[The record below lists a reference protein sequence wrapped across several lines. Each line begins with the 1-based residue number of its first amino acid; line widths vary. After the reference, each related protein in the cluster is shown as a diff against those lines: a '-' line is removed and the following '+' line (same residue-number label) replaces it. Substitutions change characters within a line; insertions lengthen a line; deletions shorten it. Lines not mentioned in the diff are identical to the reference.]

1 MALLTAE
8 RISRRFG
15 DQLVLKDVSFTVV
28 AGQRIGLVG
37 RNGCGKTTLFDIM
50 AERMGIDTG
59 SINRARQ
66 CRIDYAEQELTP
78 YLDLTL
84 HEYVASARPELSA
97 AWRDL
102 EELQH
107 HLQDHPEDSRALE
120 QLGRMQHEFEV
131 SGGFGFEHE
140 VKTILHG
147 LGFSADRH
155 HDRLANFSGGERNRA
170 GLARVLAGNG
180 NLLLLDE
187 PTNHLDIESTRWLE
201 EYLQQTERAY
211 IVVSHDRAF
220 LQATVH
226 HVWELIDGQLEFYT
240 GGIDNYIRE
249 RSERRRLQE
258 HHYRH
263 QQEEIKRIEEFIRR
277 NMAGQKTKQA
287 QSKLKYLDRIKR
299 LPPPRSLGPAP
310 RISVST
316 SGRSYA
322 HVLSVQY
329 LTLSYG
335 STPLLEKTTFDLYR
349 GDRVGLIGRNGSG
362 KSTLLKALVGE
373 IEPAEG
379 NICLGNKVDVAYFDQ
394 ELADLNHEQT
404 VLDSLWELDTR
415 ASMGEIRSFLAY
427 FGFIGDDVLKV
438 IGALSGGEK
447 TKLSLA
453 RLLYHPANFIIFDEP
468 TNHLDMDSREA
479 LEEALIR
486 FEGTCLIVSHDRFF
500 LDRVVNRILHLDS
513 GRIKAYDGNYSY
525 FREKTQAAS
534 APVTEVKPKKSKE
547 AWLAFKEKSKERGR
561 LKKEIRNTRDTIDQ
575 LERRLHRLEEDIRST
590 IPGDDWEEL
599 HSATE
604 DKDRIERKLLDL
616 YARLEELEELDI
628 D

>member
-1 MALLTAE
+1 MTLLAAD

-15 DQLVLKDVSFTVV
+15 EQLVLKDISFTVV
-28 AGQRIGLVG
+28 TGQRIGLVG

-50 AERMGIDTG
+50 AGRVGADSG
-59 SINRARQ
+59 SINSARQ
-66 CRIDYAEQELTP
+66 CRIDYAEQELSP

-84 HEYVASARPELSA
+84 HEFVASARPELSTA
-97 AWRDL
+97 RQEL
-102 EELQH
+102 EELQQ
-107 HLQDHPEDSRALE
+107 HLQDHPEDGRALE
-120 QLGRMQHEFEV
+120 QLGHLQHDFET

-140 VKTILHG
+140 IKTIMHG
-147 LGFSADRH
+147 LGFPAERH

-187 PTNHLDIESTRWLE
+187 PTNHLDIESTQWLE
-201 EYLQQTERAY
+201 EYLQQTDRAY

-220 LQATVH
+220 LQAAVEY
-226 HVWELIDGQLEFYT
+226 VWELIDGRLEFYT
-240 GGIDNYIRE
+240 GGIDRYVEE
-249 RSERRRLQE
+249 RSERRRLHA

-299 LPPPRSLGPAP
+299 LPPPKSQESAP
-310 RISVST
+310 RINVSM

-322 HVLSVQY
+322 HVLSAER
-329 LTLSYG
+329 LTLGYG
-335 STPLLEKTTFDLYR
+335 SEPILEQSEFDLYR

-362 KSTLLKALVGE
+362 KTTLLKALVGE
-373 IEPAEG
+373 IEPIEG
-379 NICLGNKVDVAYFDQ
+379 KIRLGNKVDVAYFDQ

-404 VLDSLWELDTR
+404 VLDSLWELDTS

-438 IGALSGGEK
+438 VAALSGGEK
-447 TKLSLA
+447 TKLSMA

-479 LEEALIR
+479 LEEALLG
-486 FEGTCLIVSHDRFF
+486 FDGTCLIVSHDRFF
-500 LDRVVNRILHLDS
+500 LDRVVNRILHLDC
-513 GRIKAYDGNYSY
+513 GRIRSYDGNYSY
-525 FREKTQAAS
+525 FREKTEAA
-534 APVTEVKPKKSKE
+534 APSVAEVRPKKSKE
-547 AWLAFKEKSKERGR
+547 AWLAFKEKSKERSR
-561 LKKEIRNTRDTIDQ
+561 LKKDIKRTRERIDK
-575 LERRLHRLEEDIRST
+575 LERRLHRLEEDIRRN
-590 IPGDDWEEL
+590 IPRDDWEQL
-599 HSATE
+599 QSATQE
-604 DKDRIERKLLDL
+604 KNHVEEELLEL
-616 YARLEELEELDI
+616 YAHLEDLEEIDLD
-628 D
+628 

>member
-1 MALLTAE
+1 MTLLSAE

-15 DQLVLKDVSFTVV
+15 DQSVLKDISFTVV
-28 AGQRIGLVG
+28 TGQRIGMVG
-37 RNGCGKTTLFDIM
+37 RNGCGKTTLFDIV
-50 AERMGIDTG
+50 AERMGVDAG
-59 SINRARQ
+59 NINRARQ
-66 CRIDYAEQELTP
+66 CRVDYAEQELTP

-84 HEYVASARPELSA
+84 HEFVASARPELSEA
-97 AWRDL
+97 GREL

-107 HLQDHPEDSRALE
+107 HLQDYPDDSRALE
-120 QLGRMQHEFEV
+120 QLGQMQHEFEV
-131 SGGFGFEHE
+131 SGGFGFEHQI
-140 VKTILHG
+140 KTIMHG

-155 HDRLANFSGGERNRA
+155 HDRLSNFSGGERNRA

-201 EYLQQTERAY
+201 EYLQQIDRAY

-220 LQATVH
+220 LQATVQ
-226 HVWELIDGQLEFYT
+226 HVWELVDGQLEFYT

-249 RSERRRLQE
+249 RSERRRLQQ

-299 LPPPRSLGPAP
+299 LPPPKSLGPSP

-322 HVLSVQY
+322 HVLSVQD

-335 STPLLEKTTFDLYR
+335 SEPLLDKTTFDLYR

-373 IEPAEG
+373 MEPASG

-394 ELADLNHEQT
+394 ELVELNHEQT
-404 VLDSLWELDTR
+404 VMDSLWELDTR

-438 IGALSGGEK
+438 VGALSGGEK

-479 LEEALIR
+479 LEEALVGY
-486 FEGTCLIVSHDRFF
+486 EGTCLIVSHDRFF
-500 LDRVVNRILHLDS
+500 LDRVVNRILHLEA
-513 GRIKAYDGNYSY
+513 GGITAYDGNYSY
-525 FREKTQAAS
+525 FREKTEAS
-534 APVTEVKPKKSKE
+534 GAPVTEVKPKKSKE
-547 AWLAFKEKSKERGR
+547 AWLAFKKKSKERGR
-561 LKKEIRNTRDTIDQ
+561 LKKDIKSTRGRIDELESRLHQ
-575 LERRLHRLEEDIRST
+575 LESDIARN
-590 IPGDDWEEL
+590 IPRDDWEQLEAAARDKA
-599 HSATE
+599 STE
-604 DKDRIERKLLDL
+604 DELLKL
-616 YARLEELEELDI
+616 YARLEDLEEIDLD
-628 D
+628 